1 MKYTIAL
8 FSILAAL
15 TFCFFSCQKDIDLKI
30 ADTHISQLYVES
42 ILYVG
47 ESPKVFLS
55 KSVTFFNEKVTPQ
68 EVFVRNAVV
77 EISDGNLVYLLQQD
91 STFDKFR
98 CRWNPYYT
106 TDLIVAPNVTYRLTV
121 RHEGQEITG
130 EASTDLKPIEVEE
143 VEYTPDFY
151 DVYGGHDGV
160 IVRFTDVVGEGDF
173 YRFQMDRWV
182 DTTRYHAHVFDGFI
196 NTCVDKDELFFVS
209 DLGRSIFSDSKID
222 GTSFEL
228 YLEVSFE
235 YLEGDTAIIY
245 MQTLDVNAARFYDT
259 LDKQLES
266 INNPFVEPTF
276 LDSTVKGGIGVFG
289 AAIRSEGVAFIYPQ
303 DSN

>member
-1 MKYTIAL
+1 MKYTIATLSLLVGL
-8 FSILAAL
+8 F
-15 TFCFFSCQKDIDLKI
+15 FCFSACQKDIDLKV
-30 ADTHISQLYVES
+30 ADTHIPQLFVES
-42 ILYVG
+42 ILYIG

-55 KSVTFFNEKVTPQ
+55 NSVTFFNEKVTPQ
-68 EVFVRNAVV
+68 QVFVRNAIV
-77 EISDGNLVYLLQQD
+77 EISDGHQVYLLQQD

-106 TDLIVAPNVTYRLTV
+106 TDFIVEKNTNYQLTV

-130 EASTDLKPIEVEE
+130 ETTTNLKTIEVKE
-143 VEYTPDFY
+143 VEYIPDFY

-160 IVRFTDVVGEGDF
+160 IVRFKDAIGEGDF
-173 YRFQMDRWV
+173 YRFQMDRWI

-196 NTCVDKDELFFVS
+196 NTCVEKDELFFVS

-222 GTSFEL
+222 GTNFEL

-235 YLEGDTAIIY
+235 YRKDDEAIVF

-266 INNPFVEPTF
+266 INNP
-276 LDSTVKGGIGVFG
+276 LL
-289 AAIRSEGVAFIYPQ
+289 
-303 DSN
+303 